1 VLNITNTEPCD
12 LLITLICEVQNGPIM
27 FPSTEFNVISPAVT
41 PKLIPGGGT
50 LPVIIRFKPQG
61 KGLRTATLLV
71 FGYDPAT
78 STILLKKSFPLKGV
92 GK

>member
-1 VLNITNTEPCD
+1 
-12 LLITLICEVQNGPIM
+12 
-27 FPSTEFNVISPAVT
+27 VT

-50 LPVIIRFKPQG
+50 LPVIIRFKPMA
-61 KGLRTATLLV
+61 KGPRNATLIV

-78 STILLKKSFPLKGV
+78 SSILLTQSFPLKGV